1 MNLASVR
8 FALDIAPTGL
18 MKLMTRMISK
28 TMRTE
33 VAQLDALKE
42 VLER

>member
-1 MNLASVR
+1 VR
-8 FALDIAPTGL
+8 FSLDISPSGL
-18 MKLMTRMISK
+18 MKLMRPMISK

-33 VAQLDALKE
+33 VAQLDTLKE